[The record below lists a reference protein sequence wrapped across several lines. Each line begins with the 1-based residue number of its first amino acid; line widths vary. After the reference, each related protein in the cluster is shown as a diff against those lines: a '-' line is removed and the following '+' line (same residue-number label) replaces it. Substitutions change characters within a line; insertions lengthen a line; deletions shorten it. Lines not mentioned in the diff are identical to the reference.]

1 MIDLPPQEDGD
12 EGVAEDVETLAL
24 LGGRVEIA
32 LQRVGQIWADPC
44 WDEPAARLDGPL
56 PEAIGRLAGA
66 LLTMAASDLLA
77 RAEDRLIEISVTL
90 TDDAAVRELNRDWRE
105 KDKPTNVL
113 SFPAE
118 SIDPEDPE
126 TIDEVL
132 DMLPAEAP
140 LMLGDVIVAAET
152 VKAEAAAQGKVPRA
166 HLMHLIAHGLLHL
179 LGHDHVDDDQAEQM
193 EAVEIRCLAGFGIQD
208 PYAEIEG
215 APDAD

>member
-1 MIDLPPQEDGD
+1 
-12 EGVAEDVETLAL
+12 
-24 LGGRVEIA
+24 
-32 LQRVGQIWADPC
+32 
-44 WDEPAARLDGPL
+44 
-56 PEAIGRLAGA
+56 
-66 LLTMAASDLLA
+66 MAASDLLA
-77 RAEDRLIEISVTL
+77 RMEDRLIEISVTL
-90 TDDAAVRELNRDWRE
+90 TDDAAVRELNRGWRE

-118 SIDPEDPE
+118 SIDPDDPE
-126 TIDEVL
+126 TMDEVL

-152 VKAEAAAQGKVPRA
+152 VRAEAAAQGKVPRA

-193 EAVEIRCLAGFGIQD
+193 ESIEIRCLAGFGIAD